1 MKWRKELQLGW
12 RTVYEQNL
20 ITNRIMVVWEIP
32 YFIDVVMKFMWNMAL
47 NTSNYFIRKNIF
59 VDCLLCFFFFF
70 LSFKNLLVWV
80 MHQIMYFQAF
90 LSNSNFLLSMVNS
103 DVCCSWDTQFFFGR
117 EMNTV
122 KNYLDC
128 LLMIGPLVRK
138 GRGKIKNLTQTAF
151 CRCSSR

>member
-1 MKWRKELQLGW
+1 MS
-12 RTVYEQNL
+12 TVY
-20 ITNRIMVVWEIP
+20 
-32 YFIDVVMKFMWNMAL
+32 
-47 NTSNYFIRKNIF
+47 F
-59 VDCLLCFFFFF
+59 VFFFFF
-70 LSFKNLLVWV
+70 LSFKNLRVWV

-138 GRGKIKNLTQTAF
+138 GRGKIKNLTQAAF
-151 CRCSSR
+151 CRCSCNIHKKTPVLEFNFNKVAGVKICNFIKKRFPTQVFSCEYCEILTTFL